1 MTSPEGPSGRPAR
14 SISVEVID
22 MDCQLLRILQERA
35 RTKSFWLGPITAGDD
50 EGECDALPQSR
61 LVGERG
67 FEPPTSASRTL
78 RANRAAL
85 LPEGGGQNSTEAICR
100 GCVIPGFRSVSV
112 PEEGLEPPTPAL
124 GRRRSIR

>member
-1 MTSPEGPSGRPAR
+1 MRNSGVISTSR
-14 SISVEVID
+14 SRSRTAETDGKTRKGLSTSVELVSFESVISAGG
-22 MDCQLLRILQERA
+22 CRA
-35 RTKSFWLGPITAGDD
+35 EMTRGSAMHSPVG
-50 EGECDALPQSR
+50 

-85 LPEGGGQNSTEAICR
+85 LPEADWRIAQNDLVVRAVDQISILA
-100 GCVIPGFRSVSV
+100 V

-124 GRRRSIR
+124 GRRRSIH